1 MRRIIFVILVLF
13 LSLPVEADMTLTG
26 GVDYTGIG
34 DELLHSK
41 PANIPDGYADAAFDK
56 QYEENMACLL
66 NGKTELTDRTLALFS
81 DGSYGVEYKNLDT
94 PHLIRYYDKDGK
106 LMNIELKDGADYPYK
121 TYKYD
126 ISGMLV
132 NMTYRKS
139 KSETFIYTPGGK
151 LLAHWVGPNAYDQY
165 GNVIMTRKYL
175 E

>member
-1 MRRIIFVILVLF
+1 MERIILVILLLF
-13 LSLPVEADMTLTG
+13 LSLPVAADMTLTG

-34 DELLHSK
+34 NDLIQSK
-41 PANIPDGYADAAFDK
+41 PADAPDDSATFDK

-66 NGKTELTDRTLALFS
+66 NGKTELTDRNLALFS

-94 PHLIRYYDKDGK
+94 PHFIRYYDKDGK
-106 LMNIELKDGADYPYK
+106 LMNIEVKEGVDYPYK

-126 ISGMLV
+126 TNGTLV

-151 LLAHWVGPNAYDQY
+151 LIAHWVGPNAYDQA
-165 GNVIMTRKYL
+165 GNVIMTRKYS